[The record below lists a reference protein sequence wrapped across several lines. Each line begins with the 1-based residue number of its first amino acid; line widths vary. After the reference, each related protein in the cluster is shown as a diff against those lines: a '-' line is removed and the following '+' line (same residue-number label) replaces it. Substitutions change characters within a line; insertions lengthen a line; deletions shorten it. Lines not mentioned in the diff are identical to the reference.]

1 MNTNRVTNIVSVVK
15 KRTTTVS
22 GLRDSNRLDTLTSQA
37 RYTSENIRA
46 REREKT
52 AAAIKNG
59 CDLLAMETELGND
72 LFRTWFLPQCGM
84 KEDLARK
91 YMRLAMYFI
100 NMSLVPDLPLEDL
113 YKIIAPST
121 PESVMTAVNEYLK
134 CGRRLPTDEVDRLIT
149 EARQAKS
156 RLRKAEQRAK
166 TAEKTADKA
175 VREAKSTLR

>member
-1 MNTNRVTNIVSVVK
+1 MSAKQIARSGSVEK
-15 KRTTTVS
+15 KRTTSVS
-22 GLRDSNRLDTLTSQA
+22 GLRNSSRLDMLTSQA
-37 RYTSENIRA
+37 CYIADRIRV
-46 REREKT
+46 REREKI

-59 CDLLAMETELGND
+59 CDLLEMEKELGNE
-72 LFRTWFLPQCGM
+72 LFRAWFLTECGM

-91 YMRLAMYFI
+91 YMRLAIYFI
-100 NMSLVPDLPLEDL
+100 NMNLVPDLPLEDL

-121 PESVMTAVNEYLK
+121 PNSVMTAVNEYLK

-175 VREAKSTLR
+175 AREAKSTLR

>member
-1 MNTNRVTNIVSVVK
+1 MNAKQIARSGSVVK
-15 KRTTTVS
+15 KRIPSVS
-22 GLRDSNRLDTLTSQA
+22 GLRNSSPLDMLTFQA
-37 RYTSENIRA
+37 RYTADRIRV

-52 AAAIKNG
+52 TAAIKNG
-59 CDLLAMETELGND
+59 CDLLAMEKELGNE
-72 LFRTWFLPQCGM
+72 LFRAWFLTECGM

-91 YMRLAMYFI
+91 YMHLAIYFI

-149 EARQAKS
+149 EARRAKS
-156 RLRKAEQRAK
+156 RLRKTEQKAK
-166 TAEKTADKA
+166 TAE
-175 VREAKSTLR
+175 